1 LFARVTYRL
10 RPADSPWDCRLT
22 RILIPSALEEKMIR
36 NHCKVLVAIGLLYVS
51 ACCQA
56 QSASRPE
63 ITEWTWEVR
72 PEQVD
77 RQLPNVLLV
86 GDSITRNYFPAVQHE
101 LSGRANVYL
110 FAASTSLGDPRL
122 DSQLNEFAALEGVKF
137 SVVHFNNGMHG
148 WSYTEKEYATSFP
161 SYVATLRKIASGAHL
176 IWASTT
182 PVKKDSPLGPS
193 NKRIKVRNAEALQIV
208 NRDLIAVDDQ
218 YTLMLRYPNLY
229 LDDVHFNPEG
239 SSLQGR
245 QVVSTIEK
253 YLK

>member
-1 LFARVTYRL
+1 
-10 RPADSPWDCRLT
+10 
-22 RILIPSALEEKMIR
+22 MIR
-36 NHCKVLVAIGLLYVS
+36 NHCKIWVALSLCTLLCIS

-56 QSASRPE
+56 QSTSQPE
-63 ITEWTWEVR
+63 VIEWTWAVR
-72 PEQVD
+72 PTQVD
-77 RQLPNVLLV
+77 HQLPNVLLV
-86 GDSITRNYFPAVQHE
+86 GDSITRNYFPEVQRE
-101 LSGRANVYL
+101 FSGRANVYL

-122 DSQLNEFAALEGVKF
+122 DIQLNEFAALEGVKF
-137 SVVHFNNGMHG
+137 SVIHFNNGMHG
-148 WSYTEKEYATSFP
+148 WSYTEKEYAAFFP

-182 PVKKDSPLGPS
+182 PVKKDDPLGPS

-218 YTLMLRYPNLY
+218 YALMLRYPNLY
-229 LDDVHFNPEG
+229 LDDIHFDPEG

-245 QVVSTIEK
+245 QVVGTIEK

>member
-1 LFARVTYRL
+1 
-10 RPADSPWDCRLT
+10 
-22 RILIPSALEEKMIR
+22 MIR
-36 NHCKVLVAIGLLYVS
+36 NHCKVWVALSLSILLYIS

-56 QSASRPE
+56 QSTSRPE
-63 ITEWTWEVR
+63 VVEWAWAVR
-72 PEQVD
+72 PSQVD
-77 RQLPNVLLV
+77 HQLPNVLLV
-86 GDSITRNYFPAVQHE
+86 GDSITRNYFPEVQRE

-110 FAASTSLGDPRL
+110 FAASTSLGDSRL
-122 DSQLNEFAALEGVKF
+122 DIQLNEFAALEGVKF
-137 SVVHFNNGMHG
+137 SVIHFNNGMHG
-148 WSYTEKEYATSFP
+148 WSYTEKEYAAFFP

-182 PVKKDSPLGPS
+182 PVKKDDPLGPS
-193 NKRIKVRNAEALQIV
+193 NKRIKARNAEALQIV
-208 NRDLIAVDDQ
+208 HHDLIAFDDQ

-229 LDDVHFNPEG
+229 LDDIHFNPGG

>member
-22 RILIPSALEEKMIR
+22 RILIPAALEEKMIR

>member
-1 LFARVTYRL
+1 
-10 RPADSPWDCRLT
+10 
-22 RILIPSALEEKMIR
+22 MIR
-36 NHCKVLVAIGLLYVS
+36 NHCKVLVAIGLSTLLYVS
-51 ACCQA
+51 TYCQA
-56 QSASRPE
+56 QSTSRPE
-63 ITEWTWEVR
+63 TTEWTWAVR
-72 PEQVD
+72 PDQVD

-86 GDSITRNYFPAVQHE
+86 GDSITRNYFPEVQQE

-161 SYVATLRKIASGAHL
+161 AYVATLRKIAAGAHL

-182 PVKKDSPLGPS
+182 PVKKDSPLGAS
-193 NKRIKVRNAEALQIV
+193 NKRIKVRNAEALQFV
-208 NRDLIAVDDQ
+208 DRDSIAVDDQ

-229 LDDVHFNPEG
+229 LDDIHFNPEG

-245 QVVSTIEK
+245 QVVDTIEK

>member
-1 LFARVTYRL
+1 
-10 RPADSPWDCRLT
+10 
-22 RILIPSALEEKMIR
+22 MIR
-36 NHCKVLVAIGLLYVS
+36 NRFKAWTAIGLSALLFVS

-56 QSASRPE
+56 QAISKPE

-72 PEQVD
+72 PDHVD
-77 RQLPNVLLV
+77 PKLPNVLLV
-86 GDSITRNYFPAVQHE
+86 GDSITRNYFPEVEHE

-122 DSQLNEFAALEGVKF
+122 DRQLNEFAALEDVKF

-148 WSYTEKEYATSFP
+148 WAYTEKEYATAFP
-161 SYVATLRKIASGAHL
+161 GYVATLRKIASGARL

-182 PVKKDSPLGPS
+182 PVRKDDPLGAS
-193 NKRIKVRNAEALQIV
+193 NERIKARNTEALEIV
-208 NRDLIAVDDQ
+208 KRDSIAVDDQ
-218 YTLMLRYPNLY
+218 YSLMLNYPKLY

-239 SSLQGR
+239 ASVQGR
-245 QVVSTIEK
+245 QVVGTIGK